1 MTLSWAD
8 SGNRTRIFSLAKRN
22 FTIRPYPHFFVRD
35 TQYIHT
41 YMIIYTWIIFV
52 QCRARDSL
60 QSDSN
65 YFLNLILN
73 LINCIFFI
81 QEVCKKFDPPLIFFS
96 FYFGDLILNCNVSHN
111 RENFFLGGGVVSV
124 LDLGRI
130 GSRDERIKDTHQ
142 KD

>member
-1 MTLSWAD
+1 M
-8 SGNRTRIFSLAKRN
+8 
-22 FTIRPYPHFFVRD
+22 
-35 TQYIHT
+35 
-41 YMIIYTWIIFV
+41 

-65 YFLNLILN
+65 YFINLM
-73 LINCIFFI
+73 NCIFFSF
-81 QEVCKKFDPPLIFFS
+81 KKFDPPLIFFFS

-111 RENFFLGGGVVSV
+111 RENFFLGGGVVPV